1 MCQQKL
7 CIGNAIMC
15 HKKAGE
21 DACAH
26 LECIK
31 NTGCC
36 LKGAGVKPPPFMV
49 RIIVIIDYFTVLSF
63 DGLSSEYVWQ

>member
-1 MCQQKL
+1 
-7 CIGNAIMC
+7 MC

-26 LECIK
+26 LECVK

-49 RIIVIIDYFTVLSF
+49 CIVFINDYVAELSF
-63 DGLSSEYVWQ
+63 DGLNMFEYV